1 MEWWELLLIALVYFR
16 MGAMYA
22 TDREEYATKLY
33 EEWSKT
39 HTKIMD
45 KGGNA
50 KKVKIIR
57 YGYVHDNR

>member
-22 TDREEYATKLY
+22 ADREEYATKLY
-33 EEWSKT
+33 KKWSET
-39 HTKIMD
+39 HAKILD
-45 KGGNA
+45 KGGHE

-57 YGYVHDNR
+57 YGQVHDHC